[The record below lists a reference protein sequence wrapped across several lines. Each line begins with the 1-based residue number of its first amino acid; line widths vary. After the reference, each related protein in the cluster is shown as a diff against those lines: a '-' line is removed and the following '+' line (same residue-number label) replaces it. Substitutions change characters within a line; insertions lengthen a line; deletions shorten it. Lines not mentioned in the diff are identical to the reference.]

1 MQIQTQSVASPKM
14 EILTH
19 ASHHLKSAI
28 TRIGAVS
35 YLNTKPLIFGLQRR
49 LEGVGALSVDLPSQ
63 LAAQLAD
70 SQIDVGLIPVVEY
83 FKNDAYRI
91 VSNAAIACR
100 GPVWSVRLFFR
111 CEPSKVRTI
120 AMDIGSR
127 TSAALT
133 KVLFHGQFGFVP
145 EAIPLELSDDPRE
158 TKADAVLVIGD
169 RAMHPESLR
178 NDFHSEW
185 DLGQVWLEQTGL
197 PFVFAMWVARSE
209 QFANATLSKA
219 FEESRE
225 DGIMHLD
232 EITRE
237 ASQKYGLSQQQC
249 MDYLTNYIHFHLGP
263 DELLGLA
270 EFRTR
275 CERLHL
281 I

>member
-1 MQIQTQSVASPKM
+1 MQIRTQSVATPKM

-19 ASHHLKSAI
+19 ASNHLESAI
-28 TRIGAVS
+28 TKIGAVS

-49 LEGVGALSVDLPSQ
+49 LEGVGSLSVDLPSQ
-63 LAAQLAD
+63 LAAQLSD

-83 FKNDAYRI
+83 FKNDTYRI

-111 CEPSKVRTI
+111 CEPSKARTI

-145 EAIPLELSDDPRE
+145 DAIPLELADDPRE
-158 TKADAVLVIGD
+158 AKADAVLVIGD
-169 RAMHPESLR
+169 RAMHPEALR
-178 NDFHSEW
+178 NDFLSEW

-232 EITRE
+232 DFR
-237 ASQKYGLSQQQC
+237 
-249 MDYLTNYIHFHLGP
+249 LGP

>member
-1 MQIQTQSVASPKM
+1 MQTQVSPAVSSGM
-14 EILTH
+14 EILTP
-19 ASHHLKSAI
+19 SSCLTEIST

-49 LEGVGALSVDLPSQ
+49 LEGVAKLSVDLPSR

-70 SQIDVGLIPVVEY
+70 GQIDIGLIPVVEY
-83 FKNDAYRI
+83 FKDANYRI

-111 CEPSKVRTI
+111 CEPSQVRTI

-145 EAIPLELSDDPRE
+145 DAIPLELSDDPRE
-158 TKADAVLVIGD
+158 TTADAVLVIGD

-178 NDFHSEW
+178 SHFCSEW

-209 QFANATLSKA
+209 RFAEATLSKA

-225 DGIMHLD
+225 DGILHLD
-232 EITRE
+232 EITLE

-249 MDYLTNYIHFHLGP
+249 IDYLTNYIHFQLGP
-263 DELLGLA
+263 NELLGLA
-270 EFRTR
+270 EFRSR
-275 CERLHL
+275 CKRLNL

>member
-1 MQIQTQSVASPKM
+1 MQTQTQPDASFGT
-14 EILTH
+14 EILTP
-19 ASHHLKSAI
+19 SSCLTETST

-35 YLNTKPLIFGLQRR
+35 YLNTKPLIFGLQGR
-49 LEGVGALSVDLPSQ
+49 LEGIAELSVDLPSR
-63 LAAQLAD
+63 LASQLAD
-70 SQIDVGLIPVVEY
+70 GQIDIGLIPVVEF
-83 FKNDAYRI
+83 FKNADYRI
-91 VSNAAIACR
+91 VSDAAIACR

-111 CEPSKVRTI
+111 CDPSKVRTI

-133 KVLFHGQFGFVP
+133 KVLFHGQFGFIP
-145 EAIPLELSDDPRE
+145 EAIPLELSDDPRK

-178 NDFHSEW
+178 SDFHSEG

-197 PFVFAMWVARSE
+197 PFVFAMWVARSD
-209 QFANATLSKA
+209 QFANVTLSKA
-219 FEESRE
+219 FQESRE

-232 EITRE
+232 KITRE

-249 MDYLTNYIHFHLGP
+249 RDYLTNYIHFQLGP

-275 CERLHL
+275 CERLQL

>member
-1 MQIQTQSVASPKM
+1 MQTQIRPAASFGT
-14 EILTH
+14 EILTP
-19 ASHHLKSAI
+19 ASYRKETS
-28 TRIGAVS
+28 TTKIGAVS
-35 YLNTKPLIFGLQRR
+35 YLNTKPLIFGLQQR
-49 LEGVGALSVDLPSQ
+49 LEGAAELSVDLPSR
-63 LAAQLAD
+63 LASQLAD
-70 SQIDVGLIPVVEY
+70 GQIDIGLIPVVEY
-83 FKNDAYRI
+83 FKNADYRI
-91 VSNAAIACR
+91 VSDAAIACR

-145 EAIPLELSDDPRE
+145 DAIPLELSDDPRGA
-158 TKADAVLVIGD
+158 KADAVLVIGD
-169 RAMHPESLR
+169 RAMHPEALR

-249 MDYLTNYIHFHLGP
+249 LDYLTNYIHFRLGP